1 MIVSPAPKAVRVFVF
16 FFTLNACIH
25 HFYSFKWAGVTD
37 TPTAGGSKLPSL
49 QATSSNEWN
58 WEGDNLMRERE
69 KLSKGGGTR
78 RNGRGFAART
88 RGRERGGTQRIRLQR
103 DRKTER
109 VGQTVTI
116 TTVCLRKQL
125 PWTFGGGGAEQ
136 DEGALRTHLLIFLC
150 VFWRFCMSV
159 PLTIKPLWDT
169 WTATHGVWRIKY
181 GHGSSQT
188 WLHVHVSLG
197 RWVLPETGYGNHG
210 GAGLVSG
217 PVGDHP
223 DLPVCQWHG
232 LQQGKTI

>member
-1 MIVSPAPKAVRVFVF
+1 
-16 FFTLNACIH
+16 
-25 HFYSFKWAGVTD
+25 
-37 TPTAGGSKLPSL
+37 
-49 QATSSNEWN
+49 
-58 WEGDNLMRERE
+58 MRERE
-69 KLSKGGGTR
+69 KLSKGGVNQTKWEGVCSTHKR
-78 RNGRGFAART
+78 EGKRGYAENEA
-88 RGRERGGTQRIRLQR
+88 
-103 DRKTER
+103 TER
-109 VGQTVTI
+109 QKDRASRQTVTI

-150 VFWRFCMSV
+150 VFRRFCMSV

-197 RWVLPETGYGNHG
+197 RWVLPEAGYGNHG

-232 LQQGKTI
+232 LQQGKTIWAIC

>member
-1 MIVSPAPKAVRVFVF
+1 MQTQVWCLISFFFSSLREVQRGENQFVKHGGVLWAAVDAVHQGSLKWSACQKGSRWKWVVFAVVTKSSCSYCLLSSNEISQRCICLDVIPVTGIKAKMIVSPAPKAVGVFVLL

-88 RGRERGGTQRIRLQR
+88 RGRERGGTQRMRLQR

-109 VGQTVTI
+109 VG
-116 TTVCLRKQL
+116 K
-125 PWTFGGGGAEQ
+125 
-136 DEGALRTHLLIFLC
+136 
-150 VFWRFCMSV
+150 
-159 PLTIKPLWDT
+159 
-169 WTATHGVWRIKY
+169 
-181 GHGSSQT
+181 
-188 WLHVHVSLG
+188 
-197 RWVLPETGYGNHG
+197 RWP
-210 GAGLVSG
+210 
-217 PVGDHP
+217 
-223 DLPVCQWHG
+223 
-232 LQQGKTI
+232 